1 MNPGGIPDN
10 YFETLKKYTSCG
22 FRVLAV
28 CSKKIQVQ
36 EIETIDRN
44 SAECQLEFNGFEI
57 FENKLKPET
66 VPSIDILREAG
77 ISIVI
82 ITGDNVLT
90 GANIGFKA
98 GIIEPSKN
106 IMICDLTAEKKVTV
120 TNFYESEDV
129 RKPMADHYD
138 GTVGM
143 IELKTKKEKTE
154 PDFECEVNELPY
166 KAVEIGRRGEYVF
179 CITGS
184 LFQEIF
190 NNEDNNDI
198 IEIKREFMNYIKV
211 FARSKPND
219 KTKTISIFQ
228 SIGRITAMCGDGAND
243 CGALKQ
249 ADAGLS
255 LA

>member
-1 MNPGGIPDN
+1 M
-10 YFETLKKYTSCG
+10 
-22 FRVLAV
+22 
-28 CSKKIQVQ
+28 
-36 EIETIDRN
+36 
-44 SAECQLEFNGFEI
+44 
-57 FENKLKPET
+57 
-66 VPSIDILREAG
+66 PSIDILREAG